1 MTDST
6 RNYEEEVARIEDELS
21 ESTLYM
27 TDEEIVEEMREE
39 GIDPDQVNDR
49 VKDILRETTK
59 HYRQR
64 SLMKA
69 QGLYDNHV
77 AELRLVKGDLPE
89 SLDEQRRMIGV
100 VLASNSQFSG
110 GLLTAHFRDFDNL
123 ADEDVESYLRQ
134 LLKLIEMTQ
143 SDDFQDGDD

>member
-1 MTDST
+1 MPDRT
-6 RNYEEEVARIEDELS
+6 RNYEDEVARIEDELS

-27 TDEEIVEEMREE
+27 TDEEIVDEMLEE

-69 QGLYDNHV
+69 QELYDNHV
-77 AELRLVKGDLPE
+77 AELRLVKADLPE
-89 SLDEQRRMIGV
+89 SLDEQRRMIGDL
-100 VLASNSQFSG
+100 LASNSQFSG
-110 GLLTAHFRDFDNL
+110 GLLTTHFRDFENL

-134 LLKLIEMTQ
+134 LLKLTEMSKS
-143 SDDFQDGDD
+143 SDPEGHEK